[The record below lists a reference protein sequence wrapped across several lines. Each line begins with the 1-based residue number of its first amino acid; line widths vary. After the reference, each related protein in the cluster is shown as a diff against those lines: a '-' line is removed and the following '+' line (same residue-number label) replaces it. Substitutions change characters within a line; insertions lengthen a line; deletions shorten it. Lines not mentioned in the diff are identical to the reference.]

1 MKYFLYILMGLALL
15 SIIFNATFLNLDN
28 LLEGDSKTAIITIL
42 ASACVLVIIWILL
55 ISKTIE
61 KKYQELQ

>member
-1 MKYFLYILMGLALL
+1 MGLALL